1 MYKPKSLR
9 KALTDAVP
17 VLARN
22 PDMMRVFIDNGNLA
36 STLATSL
43 SFENRYTLNVVVTDF
58 TDDIELLLVPIQ
70 AWLRIHQA
78 DIGHLI
84 QRRQI
89 AVVINHDVIQQAGM
103 RPASTNLGQIM
114 LEGFHRL
121 LHFSFSG
128 LLDISDHLQSP
139 SNQQKQAERI
149 VSARSKFSRISSVP
163 ACLHLPQVR
172 HA

>member
-78 DIGHLI
+78 DIMTTDEGRKKGIHLFCRYQRQR
-84 QRRQI
+84 QRRYQY
-89 AVVINHDVIQQAGM
+89 Q
-103 RPASTNLGQIM
+103 
-114 LEGFHRL
+114 
-121 LHFSFSG
+121 
-128 LLDISDHLQSP
+128 SDADRAHY
-139 SNQQKQAERI
+139 R
-149 VSARSKFSRISSVP
+149 
-163 ACLHLPQVR
+163 
-172 HA
+172 

>member
-78 DIGHLI
+78 DIMTTDEG
-84 QRRQI
+84 RKKGFTYF
-89 AVVINHDVIQQAGM
+89 ADIND
-103 RPASTNLGQIM
+103 ST
-114 LEGFHRL
+114 
-121 LHFSFSG
+121 
-128 LLDISDHLQSP
+128 DISISLMLTERTLVKEQGDKLHVE
-139 SNQQKQAERI
+139 QAEEPQPPEPVTRPVELYVNGEL
-149 VSARSKFSRISSVP
+149 VSR
-163 ACLHLPQVR
+163 LHE
-172 HA
+172 

>member
-58 TDDIELLLVPIQ
+58 TSDIELLLVPIQ
-70 AWLRIHQA
+70 SWLRIHQA
-78 DIGHLI
+78 DIMTT
-84 QRRQI
+84 
-89 AVVINHDVIQQAGM
+89 D
-103 RPASTNLGQIM
+103 
-114 LEGFHRL
+114 EGRKKGFTYFADL
-121 LHFSFSG
+121 NDNDSA
-128 LLDISDHLQSP
+128 DISISLMLTERTIVRELGDKLHVE
-139 SNQQKQAERI
+139 QAPE
-149 VSARSKFSRISSVP
+149 
-163 ACLHLPQVR
+163 PQPPEPVTR
-172 HA
+172 PVELYVNGELASGWNE

>member
-1 MYKPKSLR
+1 MYKLKSLR

-78 DIGHLI
+78 DIMTTDEG
-84 QRRQI
+84 RKKGFTYF
-89 AVVINHDVIQQAGM
+89 ADINDSVDVSI
-103 RPASTNLGQIM
+103 SLM
-114 LEGFHRL
+114 LTERTIVKESGDK
-121 LHFSFSG
+121 LHVE
-128 LLDISDHLQSP
+128 
-139 SNQQKQAERI
+139 QAEEPQPPEPVTRPVELYVNGEL
-149 VSARSKFSRISSVP
+149 VSR
-163 ACLHLPQVR
+163 LHE
-172 HA
+172 